1 MVKTNNKNR
10 LLKFKYMKYIYAL
23 LTLLVV
29 TTTSAQIPAGYY
41 DSATGT
47 GFTLKTQLKNII
59 DDVNDGNGQAFHD
72 PVSYNNLWNVYETSD
87 VRSDGK
93 VWEMYSS
100 CDFTFVVDQDN
111 GTGGGSE
118 CDKFNR
124 EHSFPRSWFGD
135 NSGLPIFTDAF
146 HVIPSDKKV
155 NGNRGNLAY
164 GEVQSANI
172 TTLNGSKIGSSSISG
187 PTGNVFEPAD
197 EFKGDIARGFFY
209 VATRYENLISDW
221 EANDTD
227 GDSMLD
233 GSANRVFEQWALDML
248 YSWHVN
254 DPVSQKEIDR
264 NNAIFNAQDNRNPFI
279 DNPQYVVEIWQS
291 VLSVDEFEAVASVK
305 IFPNPA
311 NGNEVNIL
319 SNDDILAEIYDV
331 LGKKVKV
338 QNISANQ
345 TKLNISGLS
354 KGVYLIKL
362 QTENG
367 STTKK
372 LIKQ

>member
-1 MVKTNNKNR
+1 
-10 LLKFKYMKYIYAL
+10 MKHIYFL
-23 LTLLVV
+23 LTLLTVATV
-29 TTTSAQIPAGYY
+29 SAQIPAGYY

-47 GFTLKTQLKNII
+47 GFTLKSQLETII
-59 DDVNDGNGQAFHD
+59 DDINDGNGQAYHD
-72 PVSYNNLWNVYETSD
+72 PVGYNSLWNVYESSD
-87 VRSDGK
+87 VRPDGK

-135 NSGLPIFTDAF
+135 VSGLPIFTDAF
-146 HVIPSDKKV
+146 HVIPADKKV

-164 GEVQSANI
+164 GEVQTANI

-209 VATRYENLISDW
+209 IATRYEDLISGW

-233 GSANRVFEQWALDML
+233 GTSDRVFEQWALDML
-248 YSWHVN
+248 YAWHVA

-264 NNAIFNAQDNRNPFI
+264 NNAIFMAQDNRNPFI
-279 DNPQYVVEIWQS
+279 DNPQYVFEIWQS
-291 VLSVDEFEAVASVK
+291 VLSVEEFEAVASVK
-305 IFPNPA
+305 MYPNPV
-311 NGNEVNIL
+311 NGNEVTIL
-319 SNDDILAEIYDV
+319 SNEAIIAEVYDI

-338 QNISANQ
+338 QNISNNQ

-354 KGVYLIKL
+354 QGVYLIKL
-362 QTENG
+362 KSSKG

-372 LIKQ
+372 LIRQ

>member
-1 MVKTNNKNR
+1 
-10 LLKFKYMKYIYAL
+10 MKHIYL
-23 LTLLVV
+23 FVTLIAFASA
-29 TTTSAQIPAGYY
+29 SAQIPSGYY
-41 DSATGT
+41 DSATGS

-72 PVSYNNLWNVYETSD
+72 PVSYGSLWNVYETSD

-93 VWEMYSS
+93 VWDMYSN
-100 CDFTFVVDQDN
+100 CNFTFVVDQDN

-135 NSGLPIFTDAF
+135 SSGLPIFTDAF
-146 HVIPSDKKV
+146 HVIPADKKV

-164 GEVQSANI
+164 GEVQTANY

-197 EFKGDIARGFFY
+197 EFKGDIARSFFY
-209 VATRYENLISDW
+209 IATRYENLISDW

-233 GSANRVFEQWALDML
+233 GTSNRVFEQWALDML
-248 YSWHVN
+248 YDWHIQ

-279 DNPQYVVEIWQS
+279 DNPQYVFDIWQS
-291 VLSVDEFEAVASVK
+291 VLSVDEFNAVASVK
-305 IFPNPA
+305 LFPNPA
-311 NGNEVNIL
+311 NGNEVTIL
-319 SNDDILAEIYDV
+319 SNDDILAEVYDV

-362 QTENG
+362 QSDKGN
-367 STTKK
+367 TTKK

>member
-1 MVKTNNKNR
+1 
-10 LLKFKYMKYIYAL
+10 MKHIYFL
-23 LTLLVV
+23 FTLCSVV
-29 TTTSAQIPAGYY
+29 MASAQIPNGYY
-41 DSATGT
+41 DTATGT

-59 DDVNDGNGQAFHD
+59 DNINDGNGQAFHN
-72 PVSYNNLWNVYETSD
+72 PLGYNDLWDLYETSD
-87 VRSDGK
+87 VRPDGK
-93 VWEMYSS
+93 VWDMYSD

-111 GTGGGSE
+111 GSGGGSE

-135 NSGLPIFTDAF
+135 VSSLPIFSDAF
-146 HVIPSDKKV
+146 HVIPVDKKV

-164 GEVQSANI
+164 GEVSSANY
-172 TTLNGSKIGSSSISG
+172 TTLNGSKIGSSSIAG

-197 EFKGDIARGFFY
+197 EFKGDIARGYFY
-209 VATRYENLISDW
+209 IATRYEDLISGW
-221 EANDTD
+221 ETNDTD

-233 GSANRVFEQWALDML
+233 GSSDRVFEQWALDML
-248 YSWHVN
+248 YDWHIQ

-264 NNAIFNAQDNRNPFI
+264 NNAIFNGQDNRNPFI
-279 DNPQYVVEIWQS
+279 DNPQYVFDIWQS
-291 VLSVDEFEAVASVK
+291 VLSVDDFDGVASVK
-305 IFPNPA
+305 LYPNPA
-311 NGNEVNIL
+311 NGNVVNII
-319 SNDDILAEIYDV
+319 SNVDIIAEVYDV

-354 KGVYLIKL
+354 KGVYLVKL
-362 QTENG
+362 QSEKG
-367 STTKK
+367 ETTKK

>member
-1 MVKTNNKNR
+1 
-10 LLKFKYMKYIYAL
+10 MKYIY
-23 LTLLVV
+23 LLVTLFSV
-29 TTTSAQIPAGYY
+29 ATTSAQIPAGYY

-59 DDVNDGNGQAFHD
+59 DDINDGNGQVFHD
-72 PVSYNNLWNVYETSD
+72 PVGYNNLWNVYETSD
-87 VRSDGK
+87 VRPDGK
-93 VWEMYSS
+93 VWEMYSE
-100 CDFTFVVDQDN
+100 CNFTFVDDQDN

-146 HVIPSDKKV
+146 HVIPADKKV

-164 GEVQSANI
+164 GEVQNANY
-172 TTLNGSKIGSSSISG
+172 TTLNGSKIGSSSLTG

-197 EFKGDIARGFFY
+197 EYKGDIARGYFY
-209 VATRYENLISDW
+209 IATRYEDLISGW

-233 GSANRVFEQWALDML
+233 GTSNRVFEQWALDML
-248 YSWHVN
+248 YSWHIE

-279 DNPQYVVEIWQS
+279 DNPQFVFEIWQS
-291 VLSVDEFEAVASVK
+291 VLSVDEFETIASVK

-319 SNDDILAEIYDV
+319 SNEDILAEVYDV

-338 QNISANQ
+338 QNITVNQ
-345 TKLNISGLS
+345 SKLNISGLS

-362 QTENG
+362 QSDNG